1 MDIDKALLTIK
12 TILEK
17 SIIDGG
23 TVGKRN
29 LIRSSAPINQ
39 LHELVKSDLIKI
51 GFKRELIKPNLG
63 NSSGEVAIYGFL
75 KKKNQ
80 DIVVL
85 PEGIYPKEEKLK
97 ELNVTDP
104 LGEEYSKRLLS
115 IK

>member
-80 DIVVL
+80 
-85 PEGIYPKEEKLK
+85 ESCHTCSSNSALK
-97 ELNVTDP
+97 GLHRP
-104 LGEEYSKRLLS
+104 H
-115 IK
+115 